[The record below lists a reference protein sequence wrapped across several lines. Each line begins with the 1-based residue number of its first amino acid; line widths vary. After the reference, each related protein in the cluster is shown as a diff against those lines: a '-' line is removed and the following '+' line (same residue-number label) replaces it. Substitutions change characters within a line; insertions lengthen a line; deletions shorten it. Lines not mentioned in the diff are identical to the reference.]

1 MDRAPPYEQN
11 GRYVAVVVVADCGH
25 VHVEIVRDALLCH
38 YVDEMINV
46 SSFREVRIAKNRPPR
61 RAGKSA

>member
-11 GRYVAVVVVADCGH
+11 GRHVAVVVVADCGH
-25 VHVEIVRDALLCH
+25 VHAEIVRDALLCH
-38 YVDEMINV
+38 YVDEVIKTFM
-46 SSFREVRIAKNRPPR
+46 EAHEAKNRPPR